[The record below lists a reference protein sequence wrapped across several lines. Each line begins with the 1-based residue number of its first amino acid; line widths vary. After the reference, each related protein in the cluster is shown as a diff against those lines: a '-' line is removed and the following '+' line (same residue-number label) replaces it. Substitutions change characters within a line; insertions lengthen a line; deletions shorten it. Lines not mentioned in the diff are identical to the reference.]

1 MGKSAG
7 FQMMPAHSR
16 LLAFLALT
24 TVFEGYDLF
33 VLSGMLEL
41 EKTARLPL

>member
-1 MGKSAG
+1 MSISDG
-7 FQMMPAHSR
+7 FQMTPAHR

-24 TVFEGYDLF
+24 TFFEEYDLF
-33 VLSGMLEL
+33 ALSGMLEL